1 MDILAWLLL
10 LLPLLSAAA
19 IQLGVKQDPSASAR
33 LSVASVVAT
42 FLISFILLGS
52 ETIRSHFDW
61 ITAGSFN
68 IQVGLLL
75 DDLAKGMMIVVT
87 GVGMLVHIFSLGYM
101 KDDTAKARYFGG
113 LSIFMFSMTG
123 IVLANNFIMM
133 FIYLAQIL
141 GISRD

>member
-61 ITAGSFN
+61 ITAGS
-68 IQVGLLL
+68 
-75 DDLAKGMMIVVT
+75 
-87 GVGMLVHIFSLGYM
+87 
-101 KDDTAKARYFGG
+101 
-113 LSIFMFSMTG
+113 
-123 IVLANNFIMM
+123 
-133 FIYLAQIL
+133 QI
-141 GISRD
+141 GRASCRERV